1 MLYRIT
7 DWDDAYANGAHIPHA
22 DTYVPRWTEAAAA
35 FLPGL
40 TLPTEVFLTGL
51 GLAVLLGLLTGI
63 VPAINAQRVKIVT
76 ALGKQ

>member
-1 MLYRIT
+1 MISGV
-7 DWDDAYANGAHIPHA
+7 A
-22 DTYVPRWTEAAAA
+22 EAAAA

-40 TLPTEVFLTGL
+40 ALPAEVFLTGL

>member
-1 MLYRIT
+1 MVTLI
-7 DWDDAYANGAHIPHA
+7 
-22 DTYVPRWTEAAAA
+22 AAAPGVSA

-40 TLPTEVFLTGL
+40 SMPQNVFIAGV

-63 VPAINAQRVKIVT
+63 IPAINAQRVKIVT